1 MKGKYPKKKMEIFM
15 TFTIKL
21 QLQGVVLAALFKGN
35 MKEVTDKKEQKS
47 KKIHDSKKWME
58 VLAATFVQD
67 F

>member
-1 MKGKYPKKKMEIFM
+1 M